1 MIAELIKAD
10 KAIEYDVNRLEYL
23 LNEIDRL
30 EDIHKGEYD
39 VLHFGMTYFSDDGNE
54 DNADNL
60 IPSGVNVENAAY
72 FHKTL
77 CGLLDDVVSGRQRN
91 NVAWACPRGH
101 AKTAW
106 LTNIFLIHQVVYRHR
121 KYIVAVSETT
131 DVAGDFITWG
141 RYQLK
146 LNDKLRRDYGELL
159 DVRPSKNATDN
170 KYEFITT
177 TNTKVEAKGL
187 QVQMRGLRHG
197 NTRPDLFILDD
208 LESKETTN
216 TPEQIEKSK
225 AWFRDEMLPAM
236 SKKGIVIYLGTIL
249 CFDSLLDYVLKERKD
264 FESRRFAAVERFA
277 DNEALWDE
285 WRRIYRE
292 DSTTAAKDALE
303 FYKAHE
309 NEMLEGAEI
318 LWPGYWSYYE
328 FMEIRENDGIKS
340 FNQEYQNNPT
350 DEERQI
356 FKPESFA
363 YFYDSDLDDK
373 ELRFFGA
380 IDMAMGKNRG
390 DYSVIVTMAKNVK
403 TGICYVVDI
412 YMERIHPDELIRQAV
427 RHTMQYQYEVLAVE
441 SQAAQEFFADKLSE
455 ELERQG
461 YPSQTRLKKVKQTV
475 NKGIRIESLLPD
487 IQSGRIR
494 FKPNQK
500 NALEQF
506 EMYPMHAHDD
516 VPDAVKMCYDAA
528 KGNVVVVR
536 TVQKRMR

>member
-1 MIAELIKAD
+1 
-10 KAIEYDVNRLEYL
+10 
-23 LNEIDRL
+23 
-30 EDIHKGEYD
+30 
-39 VLHFGMTYFSDDGNE
+39 MTYFSEDGNE
-54 DNADNL
+54 VNADNL
-60 IPSGVNVENAAY
+60 VPSGVNYDNAAD
-72 FHKTL
+72 FHKML
-77 CGLLDDVVSGRQRN
+77 CGLLDDVVSGRQRT

-146 LNDKLRRDYGELL
+146 LNDKLRQDFGELL

-236 SKKGIVIYLGTIL
+236 SKNGIVIYLGTIL
-249 CFDSLLDYVLKERKD
+249 CYDSLLDYVLKERKD
-264 FESRRFAAVERFA
+264 FESRRFAAVEKFA
-277 DNEALWDE
+277 DNDTLWDE
-285 WRRIYRE
+285 WRRLYSE
-292 DSTTAAKDALE
+292 DSTNAAKNARK
-303 FYKAHE
+303 FYEDNEA
-309 NEMLEGAEI
+309 EMLKGAEI

-356 FKPESFA
+356 FKPEHFR
-363 YFYDSDLDDK
+363 YFDEEDLNDK
-373 ELRFFGA
+373 DLHFYGA
-380 IDMAMGKNRG
+380 IDMAMGKSRG
-390 DYSVIVTMAKNVK
+390 DYSVIVTIAKNAK
-403 TGICYVVDI
+403 TGVCYVYDV
-412 YMERIHPDELIRQAV
+412 YMDKIHPDELIRQAV
-427 RHTMQYQYEVLAVE
+427 SYTMKYQYEVLAVE
-441 SQAAQEFFADKLSE
+441 SQMAQEFFADKLSE
-455 ELERQG
+455 ELERHG
-461 YPSQTRLKKVKQTV
+461 YPSQVRMKKIKQTV
-475 NKGIRIESLLPD
+475 NKGIRIEALLPE

-494 FKPNQK
+494 FRTQHK

-506 EMYPMHAHDD
+506 EMYPMHANDD
-516 VPDAVKMCYDAA
+516 FPDAVAMCYDAC
-528 KGNVVVVR
+528 KSGRVIVR
-536 TVQKRMR
+536 TIRKRTR